1 MGGARPY
8 PNKFGKA
15 PGLHHHRSRPAQPAC
30 KAGLQPFAFN
40 SSLLTFRLYSL
51 RQYLLTLE
59 DPHGLTRTLGEAEL
73 CRDGRGRPL
82 YSTGNSAAVFRIRRG
97 GKMYALRC
105 YFRPMRRLAAI
116 YGERYLP
123 RELYLYTTPEAGE
136 WVDAVLCDWVEGETL
151 HAALAR
157 AAEAGDGERLA
168 QLSEA
173 FDRLALELVTD
184 DRAHGDLK
192 PENLI
197 VTPEGALVPIDSDA
211 SYRPEF
217 AGETSPEIGTAAYQ
231 HPNRTA
237 QHFDASLDDYP
248 AALIASA
255 LHALRLDPTL
265 HARYPGDGL
274 LFTPQRIAADP
285 ALREVLDLFERRGMA
300 AEYRLARLLLSPTLR
315 LPGLPELLRRLTAPE
330 EAPAGTP
337 ELFVEN
343 GLWGYHCGGRRT
355 IAPLYDEGFDFTE
368 GLAAV
373 RLGRTWHFIDTA
385 GRTVLNCPHCE
396 AVKPFRN
403 GRAQV
408 IRAGRRTEIDR
419 CGRELDI

>member
-1 MGGARPY
+1 M
-8 PNKFGKA
+8 
-15 PGLHHHRSRPAQPAC
+15 
-30 KAGLQPFAFN
+30 
-40 SSLLTFRLYSL
+40 YSL
-51 RQYLLTLE
+51 RQYLQTLE
-59 DPHGLTRTLGEAEL
+59 DPHGLTRRLGEASL
-73 CRDGRGRPL
+73 CRDDRGRAI
-82 YSTGNSAAVFRIRRG
+82 YSTGNSAAVFRIRCQGRTC
-97 GKMYALRC
+97 ALRC

-116 YGERYLP
+116 YGDRYLP
-123 RELYLYTTPEAGE
+123 RELYLYTTPEQGR
-136 WVDAVLCDWVEGETL
+136 WVDAVLCDWVEGQTL
-151 HAALAR
+151 HAAIAR
-157 AAEAGDGERLA
+157 AAESGDGERLA

-184 DRAHGDLK
+184 DRAHGDFK

-197 VTPEGALVPIDSDA
+197 LTPDGRLVPIDLDA
-211 SYRPEF
+211 SFLPEF
-217 AGETSPEIGTAAYQ
+217 AGETSSEIGTAAFQ
-231 HPNRTA
+231 HPDRTA
-237 QHFDASLDDYP
+237 AHFDASLDDYP
-248 AALIASA
+248 AALIATA

-265 HARYPGDGL
+265 YARHRCDGL

-285 ALREVLDLFERRGMA
+285 ALQEVLALFERHGMA

-315 LPGLPELLRRLTAPE
+315 LPDLPQLLRRLTAADEP
-330 EAPAGTP
+330 PAQTP

-343 GLWGYHCGGRRT
+343 GLWGYRCGDRPA
-355 IAPLYDEGFDFTE
+355 IPPLYDEGFDFSE

-385 GRTVLNCPHCE
+385 GRTVLNCPRCE

-419 CGRELDI
+419 RGRELDI